1 MLIPYISLSVDP
13 ELWARFWLDLMFQS
27 GTEEFVNAPFIRGWS
42 CMIDRSWQ
50 NPRTK
55 YFDLLFLRVIW
66 YSLKSGQKST
76 LDSCV
81 CIVCYAVSSATFTR
95 LEAEGVPASSP
106 SRGGDVAACVFNI
119 SQPSSPA
126 PFYSLL
132 VSVSVFM
139 ALSTVFHSINSP
151 ENSPLSHSVLP
162 VSFLPYESFQ
172 LYISLRKSLSAL
184 I

>member
-1 MLIPYISLSVDP
+1 M
-13 ELWARFWLDLMFQS
+13 
-27 GTEEFVNAPFIRGWS
+27 
-42 CMIDRSWQ
+42 
-50 NPRTK
+50 
-55 YFDLLFLRVIW
+55 
-66 YSLKSGQKST
+66 T
-76 LDSCV
+76 L
-81 CIVCYAVSSATFTR
+81 
-95 LEAEGVPASSP
+95 VPAGSP
-106 SRGGDVAACVFNI
+106 SRGGDVAAYVFNI
-119 SQPSSPA
+119 SQPSLPA

-184 I
+184 M